1 MKNRCIII
9 VSSSSFAFVCVC
21 VEIYFC
27 FLGSFFLWHH
37 FLLCV
42 SNWLST
48 PHRWSIV
55 SRPTAARQTH
65 RLGFIYMSESSGPI
79 FDVSTIH
86 LISAILYRFL
96 APIFLS
102 PPFILISLLLYF
114 YEIKLT
120 FSNLQI
126 IYCVY
131 FIGYSCEFYLSL
143 WKYVYSFN
151 SHTSHSSHSTF
162 TNHNCVQH
170 LMFCTHGTT
179 RNMSTMLML
188 PGLNKWTLFQ
198 NVSYQM
204 E

>member
-21 VEIYFC
+21 VEIYFR
-27 FLGSFFLWHH
+27 FLGSFFMAPL
-37 FLLCV
+37 FIMCFKLTLNAASMVYCV
-42 SNWLST
+42 APHSSPSN
-48 PHRWSIV
+48 
-55 SRPTAARQTH
+55 TH

-131 FIGYSCEFYLSL
+131 FIGYSCEFYFSL
-143 WKYVYSFN
+143 WKYTRWLDMFTLSILTHHIHHIPRSQITIACN
-151 SHTSHSSHSTF
+151 TWCSAHTAP
-162 TNHNCVQH
+162 
-170 LMFCTHGTT
+170 HGICQLCWCF
-179 RNMSTMLML
+179 RA
-188 PGLNKWTLFQ
+188 
-198 NVSYQM
+198 
-204 E
+204 